1 MRKTLIA
8 FGVTSILAAGFTTV
22 ASAQRYINDGARNSN
37 TYQTYLPGQGG
48 CVEDLGYGRVKDG
61 CSGE

>member
-8 FGVTSILAAGFTTV
+8 IGFTTALLAGFSTA
-22 ASAQRYINDGARNSN
+22 ASAQRYINDSARSSN
-37 TYQTYLPGQGG
+37 TYQTYLSGQGG

-61 CSGE
+61 CGE

>member
-1 MRKTLIA
+1 MRNTLIA
-8 FGVTSILAAGFTTV
+8 LGVTSVVVAGFSTI
-22 ASAQRYINDGARNSN
+22 APAQRFINDGARSAN

-48 CVEDLGYGRVKDG
+48 CVEDLGYGRVKEG

>member
-1 MRKTLIA
+1 MMRTTLIA
-8 FGVTSILAAGFTTV
+8 IGFTTALV
-22 ASAQRYINDGARNSN
+22 AGLSSAASAQRYINDGSRSSN

-61 CSGE
+61 CGE